1 MSRVRVPFPA
11 PFSSYEADVAQ
22 SVERVL
28 GKDEVT
34 SSILVIGSRY
44 SRCYNSVGNRLGH
57 DTVLVFGPFRCLA
70 SAESRQARHATR
82 PDSPCMR
89 QLQQAELHDNQE
101 QAHTSQPRG
110 VQEILPVLPQ
120 THVSSRDPL
129 NFCAGRLT
137 HESVRSVAQ
146 LVEHWS
152 PKPAV
157 AGSSPARPGFF
168 QSG

>member
-11 PFSSYEADVAQ
+11 PFSGYAADVAQ

-44 SRCYNSVGNRLGH
+44 SRCYNFIAGTKLGH
-57 DTVLVFGPFRCLA
+57 DTSLA
-70 SAESRQARHATR
+70 SRAVSTREISRIETGPACHATR
-82 PDSPCMR
+82 FTLHATVAAGKTTQRPR
-89 QLQQAELHDNQE
+89 TGVHILAEYSTRNTAGSAANTPLIERPAESLRDR
-101 QAHTSQPRG
+101 HTR
-110 VQEILPVLPQ
+110 V
-120 THVSSRDPL
+120 
-129 NFCAGRLT
+129 N
-137 HESVRSVAQ
+137 RSVAQ

-168 QSG
+168 QSR